1 MWNVELGDF
10 YGHASDV
17 YVKVQWKSL
26 YLTVELY
33 TDITVTKKMKPND
46 DGNIHCVVFLA

>member
-26 YLTVELY
+26 Y
-33 TDITVTKKMKPND
+33 TDITVTKKMKPSD